1 MSLQPLAS
9 LAAAVLLAPA
19 GGAVPAAR
27 PCPAGAVAA
36 SFRAVPG
43 SAGAG
48 NIVYALRLRNRS
60 SAVCAVPPLG
70 GLTLLDAA
78 GRPLPTHAAPA
89 RPGQPRAVAVR
100 LAPGTSAVA
109 TARFSPDV
117 PGPGEP
123 VARPCE
129 RTAHSL
135 RVTLRQGA
143 AVVARVTPPTPVC
156 EHGAMQLS
164 VLSAA

>member
-1 MSLQPLAS
+1 ML
-9 LAAAVLLAPA
+9 LAAACAASQL
-19 GGAVPAAR
+19 GGTFAAVPN
-27 PCPAGAVAA
+27 
-36 SFRAVPG
+36 

-60 SAVCAVPPLG
+60 RAVCAVPPLG

-78 GRPLPTHAAPA
+78 GRPLPTHAARA

-135 RVTLRQGA
+135 RVTLRRGA

-164 VLSAA
+164 VLGAA